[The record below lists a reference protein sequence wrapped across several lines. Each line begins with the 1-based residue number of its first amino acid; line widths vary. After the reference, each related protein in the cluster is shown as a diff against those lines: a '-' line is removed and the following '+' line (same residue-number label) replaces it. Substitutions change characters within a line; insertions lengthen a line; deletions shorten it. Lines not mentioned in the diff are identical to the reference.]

1 MPSFYCKTKNEFVYT
16 NIKNATKSLKYRTGS
31 FLDEKPVVYCAR
43 CLEHAIWF
51 IPTFLWETCCHYQRQ
66 GSSRDFPL
74 HLTACQKFKRIQL
87 ISDSWYF
94 FSLAVP
100 IQNGNSDT
108 AVLHIDSK
116 NYMKHNINI
125 SEIQTVLSI
134 SEKYNAFTKLM
145 AVPFQMK
152 SGICGQN

>member
-1 MPSFYCKTKNEFVYT
+1 M
-16 NIKNATKSLKYRTGS
+16 ILG
-31 FLDEKPVVYCAR
+31 
-43 CLEHAIWF
+43 I
-51 IPTFLWETCCHYQRQ
+51 
-66 GSSRDFPL
+66 
-74 HLTACQKFKRIQL
+74 
-87 ISDSWYF
+87 F

-100 IQNGNSDT
+100 IQSGNSDT

-116 NYMKHNINI
+116 NYMKHDIKI

-145 AVPFQMK
+145 AVPFEMK